1 MPWRARGRWRRAGT
15 DGGLTAAARG
25 YNRNVAEARRTVC
38 RWLLAA
44 LLERG
49 PQQVIP
55 APESPRLER
64 VLSAHEARRLLGPSR
79 LAAIS

>member
-1 MPWRARGRWRRAGT
+1 M
-15 DGGLTAAARG
+15 
-25 YNRNVAEARRTVC
+25 AEARRTVC

-44 LLERG
+44 LIERG

-64 VLSAHEARRLLGPSR
+64 PLSPHEARRLLGPTR
-79 LAAIS
+79 LAALG

>member
-1 MPWRARGRWRRAGT
+1 
-15 DGGLTAAARG
+15 
-25 YNRNVAEARRTVC
+25 VAEARRTVC

-64 VLSAHEARRLLGPSR
+64 PLSAHEARRLLGPSR
-79 LAAIS
+79 LAAIG